1 MVEAPSTSS
10 VRTPPHSAETEQA
23 VIGAVLNDNALWEV
37 VGGMLTAADFYDAT
51 HAAIWRTCA
60 ALIAASRPADVVS
73 VFEAGGHELP
83 YLNGLAQASMAGA
96 ARATHYAAVVR
107 EHALRRQVLR
117 LAAAVGD
124 RVHQAQPAVPV
135 QQLLDEAI
143 TAMLALQQR
152 GQVQEPRPMRDLAL
166 EFLTDLEARASGQQ
180 TACST
185 GLFDLDRLTSGGGR
199 PGELW
204 VIGARPSM
212 GKTAFMLSLCRHVG
226 ASNQVLVLTQEDSL
240 LTLTAR
246 HIAAA
251 GLVNLADLRNPTAA
265 PPSMW
270 KGVASAVDEVSA
282 LRIDSDDQVGLT
294 LAEVRRKI
302 QQTKRRRGELA
313 LVVVDYLQLMQGDSA
328 TAGDNRNQMLGAI
341 ANGLKLAAK
350 QYGCW
355 IVLLSQ
361 LSREADKVA
370 GPPQIGHLRDSGD
383 IEGAAD
389 LIGML
394 YRECMRKPRTEEN
407 EHLAELHVCKQ
418 KNGPT
423 DTIRLWFDGA
433 TQRFGNWAGGAGSYG
448 GVR

>member
-1 MVEAPSTSS
+1 MAGMALTLVAGPSDAP
-10 VRTPPHSAETEQA
+10 VAGARTPPHSLETEQA
-23 VIGAVLNDNALWEV
+23 LIGAVLNDNGLFEAA
-37 VGGMLTAADFYDAT
+37 GGVTAGDFYAAD

-60 ALIAASRPADVVS
+60 ALVQASKPADVVS

-83 YLNGLAQASMAGA
+83 YLNQLALSSMVGASSVA
-96 ARATHYAAVVR
+96 HYAAVVR
-107 EHALRRQVLR
+107 EHAQRRQVLR
-117 LAAAVGD
+117 LAAALVD
-124 RVHQAQPAVPV
+124 RVHQSQPAAPLPEV
-135 QQLLDEAI
+135 LDGAI
-143 TAMLALQQR
+143 TSLLALQQH
-152 GQVQEPRPMRDLAL
+152 GQAQEPKPMADLAL
-166 EFLTDLEARASGQQ
+166 AFLDDLEARASGRV
-180 TACST
+180 TAWST
-185 GLFDLDRLTSGGGR
+185 GLFDLDRLTAGGGR

-251 GLVNLADLRNPTAA
+251 GLVNLADLRNPKAA
-265 PPSMW
+265 PDSMW
-270 KGVASAVDEVSA
+270 RGVATAMDELKC
-282 LRIDSDDQVGLT
+282 LRIDTDDQVGLT
-294 LAEVRRKI
+294 LADVRRKI
-302 QQTKRRRGELA
+302 QATRRKHGELA
-313 LVVVDYLQLMQGDSA
+313 LVVVDYLQLMQGD
-328 TAGDNRNQMLGAI
+328 GDNRNQMLGLI

-350 QYGCW
+350 QFNCW

-394 YRECMRKPRTEEN
+394 HRECMRKPKTDEN
-407 EHLAELHVCKQ
+407 AHKAELHVCKQ

-423 DTIRLWFDGA
+423 DTLRLWFDGA
-433 TQRFGNWAGGAGSYG
+433 TQRFGNWSEGGY
-448 GVR
+448 